1 MHAIS
6 LLSATNSSSRRVQP
20 PLRLVVAHDGR
31 LHFQLREIDPLP
43 LAGHH
48 AQQRLQLL
56 VRREACLC
64 GPESAL
70 ETQTRPKLDA
80 QAYQYNDNEAARRP
94 NKACQE
100 LFRML
105 RDGAA
110 SAA

>member
-1 MHAIS
+1 M
-6 LLSATNSSSRRVQP
+6 QP

-31 LHFQLREIDPLP
+31 LRFQLRKINPLP

-48 AQQRLQLL
+48 AQRRLQLF

-70 ETQTRPKLDA
+70 EAQTRPKLDA
-80 QAYQYNDNEAARRP
+80 QAYQYNDNEAARRL
-94 NKACQE
+94 NETCEE
-100 LFRML
+100 LVRRL